1 MLAGRESGTGSGGA
15 QRDDAAV
22 ASRDVLVLQLR
33 GVHRPRRA
41 PPTAATA
48 AGKPHG
54 CAELPRVGGEQQ
66 GARSLGCRL
75 GWVATGAALG
85 GSSK

>member
-1 MLAGRESGTGSGGA
+1 MKLEPGAHTYQCWQSRERNRVGRA

-22 ASRDVLVLQLR
+22 ASRGVLVLQLR
-33 GVHRPRRA
+33 ACIVPVRA

-54 CAELPRVGGEQQ
+54 CAETHG
-66 GARSLGCRL
+66 
-75 GWVATGAALG
+75 
-85 GSSK
+85 